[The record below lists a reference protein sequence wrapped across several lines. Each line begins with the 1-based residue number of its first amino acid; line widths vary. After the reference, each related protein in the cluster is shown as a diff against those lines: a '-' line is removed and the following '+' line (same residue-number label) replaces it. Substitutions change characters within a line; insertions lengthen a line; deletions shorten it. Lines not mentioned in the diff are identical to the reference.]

1 MRSILPIGTQP
12 YIHCSVISLVPTRL
26 EIWKPHFSGSFVAL
40 FQLDCASG
48 NPRLKKVGGRKESL
62 CFWQGLF
69 RRKFRSSGS
78 TLANREAVTA
88 ASAIQTLAALAPSAD
103 LWVPPPCSLGNT
115 FSAFCSFKSRPVV
128 VSWSLGNCFPSYA
141 SSDLPHNF
149 VTNSLLL
156 NPPLR
161 LMCGRNQHN
170 IVKQLSSN

>member
-1 MRSILPIGTQP
+1 MFCNLPCTNKAGDLKTTFLRFLCRFVPVRLCQWEP
-12 YIHCSVISLVPTRL
+12 SL
-26 EIWKPHFSGSFVAL
+26 EE
-40 FQLDCASG
+40 
-48 NPRLKKVGGRKESL
+48 GGRRKESL

-103 LWVPPPCSLGNT
+103 LWVLPPCSLGNT